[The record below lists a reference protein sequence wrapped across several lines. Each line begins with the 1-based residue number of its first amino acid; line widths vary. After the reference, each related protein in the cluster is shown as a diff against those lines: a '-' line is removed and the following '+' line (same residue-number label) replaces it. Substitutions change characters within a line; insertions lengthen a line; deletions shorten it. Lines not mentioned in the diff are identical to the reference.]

1 MNLLNKFASV
11 EIKADNRIS
20 EEDKAFC
27 LRQQEAFDKSGPALD
42 AIAKKMEAVMK
53 EQESILGVGEENYAG
68 RYVNGDGFSCNAGSA
83 YGAMK
88 QRNKTFI
95 TVIVEYFARK
105 YKVELDREEIM
116 KHLIPAPP
124 QEPSLPWGG
133 YRDMS
138 DEQIDGFKKRVEA
151 YEQEEIKYNEAM
163 RAFPLRYEQ
172 IVDEIFVQLG
182 GFSFQEQAMN
192 EFLERTWKCC
202 HNNWDDKERFEIKN
216 DTLRLANGWCWCD
229 DQWSWGPEWKPSD
242 NLKTLLDALAWY
254 ECGRM
259 GEAALWFPELCRYST
274 KENQFDTNNMS
285 KIKSIKLFKNGRVD
299 IKFRNATYVQEFV
312 EQCMRRKAA

>member
-1 MNLLNKFASV
+1 
-11 EIKADNRIS
+11 
-20 EEDKAFC
+20 
-27 LRQQEAFDKSGPALD
+27 
-42 AIAKKMEAVMK
+42 
-53 EQESILGVGEENYAG
+53 
-68 RYVNGDGFSCNAGSA
+68 
-83 YGAMK
+83 
-88 QRNKTFI
+88 
-95 TVIVEYFARK
+95 
-105 YKVELDREEIM
+105 
-116 KHLIPAPP
+116 
-124 QEPSLPWGG
+124 
-133 YRDMS
+133 
-138 DEQIDGFKKRVEA
+138 
-151 YEQEEIKYNEAM
+151 
-163 RAFPLRYEQ
+163 
-172 IVDEIFVQLG
+172 
-182 GFSFQEQAMN
+182 MN

-259 GEAALWFPELCRYST
+259 GEAALWFPKLCQYST

-312 EQCMRRKAA
+312 EQCMRRKVA